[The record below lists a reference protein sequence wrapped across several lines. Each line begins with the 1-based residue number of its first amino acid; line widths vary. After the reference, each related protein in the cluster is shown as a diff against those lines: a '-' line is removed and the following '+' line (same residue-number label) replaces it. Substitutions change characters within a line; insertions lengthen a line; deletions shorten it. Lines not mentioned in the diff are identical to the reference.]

1 MDNIKALFKKY
12 KQIILYLFFGGCT
25 TLINWVAYVLCYN
38 LLSFE
43 NITSTVIAWV
53 ISVAFA
59 FVTNKIWVFESAGGK
74 NLFFEIW
81 TFVAARL
88 ITGLLDVAV
97 MYVAVDIMDMNANLW
112 KLLSNIIV
120 IVLNYIFSKFII
132 FKKGE

>member
-25 TLINWVAYVLCYN
+25 TLINWAAYVLCYN
-38 LLSFE
+38 LLTVE
-43 NITSTVIAWV
+43 NVVSTVIAWV
-53 ISVAFA
+53 VSVAFA
-59 FVTNKIWVFESAGGK
+59 FVTNKIWVFESANDKG
-74 NLFFEIW
+74 LIFEIW

-88 ITGLLDVAV
+88 ITGLLDVAI
-97 MYVAVDIMDMNANLW
+97 MYVAVDKFNMNSTLW

-120 IVLNYIFSKFII
+120 IMLNYIFSKFII

>member
-1 MDNIKALFKKY
+1 MDSIKALFKKY

-25 TLINWVAYVLCYN
+25 TLINWVAYVLFYN

-43 NITSTVIAWV
+43 NVTSTVIAWV

-97 MYVAVDIMDMNANLW
+97 MYMAVDIMDMNANLW